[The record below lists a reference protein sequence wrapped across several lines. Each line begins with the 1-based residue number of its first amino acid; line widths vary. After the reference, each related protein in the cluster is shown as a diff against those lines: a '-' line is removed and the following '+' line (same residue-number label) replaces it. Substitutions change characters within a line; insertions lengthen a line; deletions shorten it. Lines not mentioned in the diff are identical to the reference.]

1 MTDKEQ
7 KMPSVPLEGNGDG
20 DKAIARRWSELSE
33 EAVIEQEP
41 TRARNLLYGVLAT
54 LILLVI
60 WSAVASIDTVT
71 RGPGKVIP
79 SSQVQIIGSQDGGIV
94 QDILVSEG
102 EVVTEGQILLRL
114 DRTRSEASLGENQ
127 AEVRGLEIRARRLDA
142 LVSGRDFVPDEAMVR
157 FAPQVVAEEMEL
169 FETSNAEL
177 AAQELIAQRQK
188 RQREEELEELTAKR
202 DQLTRE
208 TTLARNELE
217 VTRPLVASG
226 AASQVEILRLER
238 EVNRASGELKQVRA
252 GIRRSEAA
260 IEEAISK
267 VETVRLEF
275 LNQRREQLAET
286 YTRIAALSQAGEGLT
301 DRVNRTEVIAP
312 VTGTIKQLHYNT
324 VGGVVLPGRDIVELV
339 PADDTLLLEVRI
351 KPQDIAFLAPG
362 QAANVKFTAYD
373 FVVYGGMEGFIEQ
386 IGADTLID
394 NDDEPYYEVTVRT
407 ANVDFGPDKPI
418 IPGMTVDVD
427 ILTGRKTVL
436 SYLMKP
442 VLRAQELAL
451 SER

>member
-1 MTDKEQ
+1 MTDTEKAMSVVHVSESVGDQ
-7 KMPSVPLEGNGDG
+7 KI
-20 DKAIARRWSELSE
+20 IARRWSELSE

-54 LILLVI
+54 LIVLFV

-79 SSQVQIIGSQDGGIV
+79 SSQVQIIGSQDGGVV
-94 QDILVSEG
+94 QDILISEG

-142 LVSGRDFVPDEAMVR
+142 LVSGRDFVPDDAMLR
-157 FAPQVVAEEMEL
+157 FAPQVVAEEIEL
-169 FETSNAEL
+169 FETSKAEL

-202 DQLTRE
+202 DQLIKE
-208 TTLARNELE
+208 TTLARHELD

-238 EVNRASGELKQVRA
+238 EVNRASGELKQVKA

-260 IEEAISK
+260 IEEAVSK

-312 VTGTIKQLHYNT
+312 VTGTVKQLHYNT

-362 QAANVKFTAYD
+362 QTANVKFTAYD

-407 ANVDFGPDKPI
+407 TNIDFGPDKPI